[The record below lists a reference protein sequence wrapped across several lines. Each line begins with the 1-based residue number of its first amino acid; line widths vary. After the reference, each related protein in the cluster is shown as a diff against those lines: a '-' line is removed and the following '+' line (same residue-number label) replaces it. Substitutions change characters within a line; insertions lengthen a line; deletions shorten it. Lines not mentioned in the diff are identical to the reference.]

1 MAVYVQLQE
10 TDIQTITGAYGLRV
24 SRFEP
29 IEAGAS
35 NSNYLLHTPQG
46 RYILTI
52 FEDANADYVAG
63 LGELLLFLARYDFPT
78 TRLLSPLNGGTKT
91 VYNGKPVM
99 VKTYIAGEV
108 FQNPDEAMLR
118 QVGAAMASLHQ
129 IPVPNFFPGRLP
141 YGAEPFP
148 AVVGAKIDPA
158 YERWIAERLPA
169 LERRMPKN
177 LPDGL
182 IHGDIFFDNVLFEG
196 ARLTAIIDFECAIH
210 HSLIF
215 DVAMGIVGM
224 GGNANH
230 PLDGARALVDGY
242 QQVRKLE
249 DGEKEA
255 LQLFV
260 EYAAA
265 TVSCWRFWKYHIDAT
280 IAEKADMHRPM
291 AKIATEISAIPPATF
306 SEIVFG

>member
-10 TDIQTITGAYGLRV
+10 TDIQTIAGMYGLRV
-24 SRFEP
+24 NRFEP
-29 IEAGAS
+29 VEAGAS

-52 FEDANADYVAG
+52 FEEVNAGYVSG
-63 LGELLLFLARYDFPT
+63 LRELLLFLARYDFPT
-78 TRLLSPLNGGTKT
+78 TRLLPPLNGETQT

-99 VKTYIAGEV
+99 VKVYIAGEV
-108 FQNPDEAMLR
+108 SRNPDEAMLR
-118 QVGAAMASLHQ
+118 QVGAAMARLHQ
-129 IPVPNFFPGRLP
+129 IPAPNFFPGRLP
-141 YGAEPFP
+141 YGAESLP
-148 AVVGAKIDPA
+148 AVVGAKIDPM
-158 YERWIAERLPA
+158 YERWIAERLPN

-177 LPDGL
+177 LPNGL

-196 ARLTAIIDFECAIH
+196 RRLTAIIDFECAIH
-210 HSLIF
+210 HYQIF

-224 GGNANH
+224 CGNANH
-230 PLDGARALVDGY
+230 ALDGARALVDGY

-265 TVSCWRFWKYHIDAT
+265 TVSCWRFWKYHVDAT
-280 IAEKADMHRPM
+280 IVEKADMHRQM
-291 AKIATEISAIPPATF
+291 AKMAMEVSAIPGATF
-306 SEIVFG
+306 LKMVFG